1 LYPYRGLAVAVAGRR
16 GHLPF
21 VGFAQE
27 DDWIEARRL
36 PDADVAVRAVAV
48 VGRWLAGQ
56 SGLRWN
62 VCCFEAGEK
71 LWRWT

>member
-1 LYPYRGLAVAVAGRR
+1 MCPYRDLAGRR
-16 GHLPF
+16 RHLPF

-27 DDWIEARRL
+27 ADWIEARRL
-36 PDADVAVRAVAV
+36 PGVDVRAVAAIV
-48 VGRWLAGQ
+48 AGRWLAGQ

-71 LWRWT
+71 L